1 MRSNCLYFC
10 LQKIYDGVC
19 DDSHNDA
26 VDSDV
31 VTIQR
36 TAPGSCPYTC
46 DQADSDEEEEEVCG
60 SDGRTYVSLCQL
72 QHQTCVSGSN
82 LRMIHEGIKIETG
95 AVKIRK

>member
-1 MRSNCLYFC
+1 MYFC
-10 LQKIYDGVC
+10 LQKIHDGVC
-19 DDSHNDA
+19 DASHHDA

-31 VTIQR
+31 ITNQR
-36 TAPGSCPYTC
+36 SGSCPYIC
-46 DQADSDEEEEEVCG
+46 DQADSDEKEEEEVCG

-95 AVKIRK
+95 AVKMRK